1 MLYSLT
7 NTKPPGLKRIE
18 ECQQWGKQGM
28 SQLYCPL
35 KIGQTVRGDRQ
46 GVRPAGTRVCLF
58 VLHFD
63 QEHHI
68 PLAVVGRG
76 VLVSP

>member
-18 ECQQWGKQGM
+18 ECQQWDKQGM

-35 KIGQTVRGDRQ
+35 KIGQTVRGDR
-46 GVRPAGTRVCLF
+46 
-58 VLHFD
+58 
-63 QEHHI
+63 
-68 PLAVVGRG
+68 
-76 VLVSP
+76 